1 MLPEYWIKG
10 FSWKY
15 TRCFFSL
22 KDLRHV
28 LQGVSQLPTQI
39 LDVEPLP
46 LLNRLASEVYIVH
59 SKLGLIKQPLDN
71 KDRTWEDKK
80 KKKKKGK
87 DCCRLSA
94 GKTQDPFSLSPPILT
109 SKSGV
114 NLISKETIPFFSLF
128 KLQLTAFRNNT
139 IPIPGRQSNNRMN
152 VIVTF

>member
-1 MLPEYWIKG
+1 MYDTSVCRDQINATRILDKG
-10 FSWKY
+10 FSWKN
-15 TRCFFSL
+15 TCRFFSL

-94 GKTQDPFSLSPPILT
+94 GKNPGSIFSLSSNTYIEEWG
-109 SKSGV
+109 KSY
-114 NLISKETIPFFSLF
+114 I
-128 KLQLTAFRNNT
+128 QRNNS
-139 IPIPGRQSNNRMN
+139 ILLPL
-152 VIVTF
+152 